1 MIQVNRCDKVV
12 GEEEVNFAADD
23 TSQRPNINVFSGE
36 GQNPLARQSGTEDS
50 RINNSQST

>member
-1 MIQVNRCDKVV
+1 VIQVNRCDKVV